1 MLHTHRIVVLLCFG
15 SGLAC
20 ALPPV
25 IPGLHGKHPLD
36 EPQVGALLIDEL
48 RCAACHADMGQSNM
62 KQAPDLSNIGHR
74 LTTDYIKRYI
84 ADPATVHPGTTMP
97 QVLGMIQADERTAI
111 AADIA
116 AYLSSQKNK
125 AAPILPDG
133 EIDPHD
139 GKELFHSIGCVACH
153 SPRNEAQQEV
163 LKEGVMPLSHVQGKY
178 LPAALGA
185 FLHAPLDVRPSGRM
199 PDMKLSIMEAH
210 SLAAYLEGANQKP
223 IPATATIATPESI
236 AAGRKAFETYNCTAC
251 HLTEKEELKVSLP
264 TKPRN
269 EWNLNNGCL
278 SEKPNA
284 APHFSLSNAQRAAIR
299 KALEK
304 PTPQSTETK
313 IDAHLTR
320 MNCIACH
327 VRDDFGGVSTQLDS
341 FFHSSEEALGNE
353 SRIPP
358 PLTMVGAKLRAE
370 WLKKVLYDGASVRP
384 YMKTRMPQFGSVGL
398 ADLADLFAQE
408 DQLKPAIIL
417 APPERENQAQMRDAA
432 HDMLGDQGMNCIACH
447 NYNGKESPG
456 MKGIDLMTSYERLQP
471 TWFYRYMLEPN
482 AFRPGIIM
490 PSYWP
495 KGKSTRDEILDG
507 DAEEQIRA
515 LWDNFSLG
523 RSARDPSGLR
533 NEPSKLVVTD
543 QTRTYRGRSSV
554 AGYRG
559 IAVGFPS
566 GINYAFNA
574 EYGSLSAFW
583 LGEYVRVG
591 WQGQGSGNFDPLT
604 KHIAL
609 SQDVGFLS
617 GQEAPAVWPK
627 HPVITKEQPVNPDPL
642 YPKKHGYAFLGYSLD
657 VKSDTP
663 TFRYRCGKV
672 LIEDCSTVSEEK
684 ILTRNFAF
692 TSDQPVTLWFRALSG
707 KIKTLSSHTY
717 QMDRIKITVPEDSAT
732 VRQQVDGSQELLLK
746 ISATKG
752 KSQLSLSY
760 EILP

>member
-1 MLHTHRIVVLLCFG
+1 M
-15 SGLAC
+15 AY

-25 IPGLHGKHPLD
+25 ILGLHGKHALD
-36 EPQVGALLIDEL
+36 DSQTGELLIGEL
-48 RCAACHADMGQSNM
+48 RCAACHDGIEANHM
-62 KQAPDLSNIGHR
+62 KQAPDLSNVGNR
-74 LTTDYIKRYI
+74 LTSDFIKRFV
-84 ADPATVHPGTTMP
+84 ADPVTVHPGTTMP
-97 QVLGMIQADERTAI
+97 QVLGTVRPEERTAI

-116 AYLSSQKNK
+116 AYLATMKNGP
-125 AAPILPDG
+125 APSLPEGD
-133 EIDPHD
+133 IDPYD

-163 LKEGVMPLSHVQGKY
+163 IKEGVISLTHLSGKY
-178 LPAALGA
+178 APAALGE
-185 FLHAPLDVRPSGRM
+185 FLLAPLEVRPSGRM
-199 PDMKLSIMEAH
+199 PDMKLSSIEAH
-210 SLAAYLEGANQKP
+210 SLAAYLEGVNQKND
-223 IPATATIATPESI
+223 ATENYAVRV
-236 AAGRKAFETYNCTAC
+236 AAGKKSFETFNCNAC
-251 HLTEKEELKVSLP
+251 HLTDNQPLEIP
-264 TKPRN
+264 FPAKPRD
-269 EWNLNNGCL
+269 EWNLQNGCL
-278 SEKPNA
+278 SEQPNA
-284 APHFSLSNAQRAAIR
+284 APHFSLSDAQRAAIR

-304 PTPQSTETK
+304 PMPQTPSTA
-313 IDAHLTR
+313 IHAHLTR

-327 VRDDFGGVSTQLDS
+327 VRDDFGGVSTKLDS

-358 PLTMVGAKLRAE
+358 PLTMVGAKLRTE

-384 YMKTRMPQFGSVGL
+384 YMKTRMPQFGSLGL
-398 ADLADLFAQE
+398 ADLADRLAE
-408 DQLKPAIIL
+408 VDQLTPTIVL
-417 APPERENQAQMRDAA
+417 APPDQQNQAQMRDAA

-471 TWFYRYMLEPN
+471 SWFFRYMLEPN

-495 KGKSTRDEILDG
+495 KGQAARKDILDG
-507 DAEEQIRA
+507 DTEQQIRA

-543 QTRTYRGRSSV
+543 RTRTYRGRSSV

-559 IAVGFPS
+559 IAVGFPG

-591 WQGQGSGNFDPLT
+591 WQGQGSGNFDPLAN
-604 KHIAL
+604 HIAL

-617 GQEAPAVWPK
+617 GEEAPAIWPQ

-642 YPKKHGYAFLGYSLD
+642 YPKKHGYAFLGYLLD
-657 VKSDTP
+657 VKTDIP

-684 ILTRNFAF
+684 ILTRNFTFSTAE
-692 TSDQPVTLWFRALSG
+692 PATLWFRALSG

-717 QMDRIKITVPEDSAT
+717 QMDRIKITVPEDSST
-732 VRQQVDGSQELLLK
+732 VRQQANGSQELLLK
-746 ISATKG
+746 ISTSKG

-760 EILP
+760 EFLP

>member
-1 MLHTHRIVVLLCFG
+1 M
-15 SGLAC
+15 AY

-25 IPGLHGKHPLD
+25 ILGLHGKHALD
-36 EPQVGALLIDEL
+36 DSQTGELLIGEL
-48 RCAACHADMGQSNM
+48 RCAACHDGIEANHM
-62 KQAPDLSNIGHR
+62 KQAPDLSNVGNR
-74 LTTDYIKRYI
+74 LTSDFIKRFV
-84 ADPATVHPGTTMP
+84 ADPVTVHPGTTMP
-97 QVLGMIQADERTAI
+97 QVLGTVRPEERTAI

-116 AYLSSQKNK
+116 VYLGTMKNGP
-125 AAPILPDG
+125 APSLPEG
-133 EIDPHD
+133 EIDPYD

-163 LKEGVMPLSHVQGKY
+163 IKEGVISLTHIPGKY
-178 LPAALGA
+178 APAALGE
-185 FLHAPLDVRPSGRM
+185 FLLAPLEVRPSGRM
-199 PDMKLSIMEAH
+199 PDMKLSSMEAH
-210 SLAAYLEGANQKP
+210 SLAAYLEGANQKND
-223 IPATATIATPESI
+223 ATENYAVRV
-236 AAGRKAFETYNCTAC
+236 AAGKKSFETFNCNAC
-251 HLTEKEELKVSLP
+251 HLTDNQPLEIP
-264 TKPRN
+264 FPAKPRD
-269 EWNLNNGCL
+269 EWNLQNGCL
-278 SEKPNA
+278 SEQPNA
-284 APHFSLSNAQRAAIR
+284 APHFSLSDAQRAAIR

-304 PTPQSTETK
+304 PMPQTPSTA
-313 IDAHLTR
+313 IHAHLTR

-327 VRDDFGGVSTQLDS
+327 VRDNFGGVSTKLDS

-358 PLTMVGAKLRAE
+358 PLTMVGAKLRTE

-384 YMKTRMPQFGSVGL
+384 YMKTRMPQFGSLGL
-398 ADLADLFAQE
+398 ADLADRFAE
-408 DQLKPAIIL
+408 VDQLTPTIVL
-417 APPERENQAQMRDAA
+417 APPDQQNQAQMRDAA

-471 TWFYRYMLEPN
+471 SWFFRYMLEPN

-495 KGKSTRDEILDG
+495 KGQAARKDILDG
-507 DAEEQIRA
+507 DTEQQIRA

-533 NEPSKLVVTD
+533 NEPSKLVVMD
-543 QTRTYRGRSSV
+543 RTRTYRGRSSV

-559 IAVGFPS
+559 IAVGFPG

-574 EYGSLSAFW
+574 EYGTLSAFW

-591 WQGQGSGNFDPLT
+591 WQGQGSGNFDPLAN
-604 KHIAL
+604 HIAL
-609 SQDVGFLS
+609 SQDVAFLS
-617 GQEAPAVWPK
+617 GDEAPAIWPQ

-657 VKSDTP
+657 IKTEIP
-663 TFRYRCGKV
+663 TFRYSCDKV
-672 LIEDCSTVSEEK
+672 LIEDCSTVSEK
-684 ILTRNFAF
+684 ILTRNFTFNAAE
-692 TSDQPVTLWFRALSG
+692 PATLWFRALSG
-707 KIKTLSSHTY
+707 KIKTLSSQTY
-717 QMDRIKITVPEDSAT
+717 QMDRIKITVPENSST
-732 VRQQVDGSQELLLK
+732 VRLQADGSQELLLK

>member
-1 MLHTHRIVVLLCFG
+1 MKLHLLFTLIIC
-15 SGLAC
+15 SMAY

-25 IPGLHGKHPLD
+25 ILGLHGKHALD
-36 EPQVGALLIDEL
+36 DSQTGELLIGEL
-48 RCAACHADMGQSNM
+48 RCAACHDGIEANHM
-62 KQAPDLSNIGHR
+62 KQAPDLSNVGNR
-74 LTTDYIKRYI
+74 LTSDFIKRFV
-84 ADPATVHPGTTMP
+84 ADPVTVHPGTTMP
-97 QVLGMIQADERTAI
+97 QVLGTVRPEERTAI

-116 AYLSSQKNK
+116 AYLATMKNGP
-125 AAPILPDG
+125 APSLPEGD
-133 EIDPHD
+133 IDPYD

-163 LKEGVMPLSHVQGKY
+163 IKEGVISLTHLSGKY
-178 LPAALGA
+178 APAALGE
-185 FLHAPLDVRPSGRM
+185 FLLAPLEVRPSGRM
-199 PDMKLSIMEAH
+199 PDMKLSSIEAH
-210 SLAAYLEGANQKP
+210 SLAAYLEGVNQKND
-223 IPATATIATPESI
+223 ATENYAVRV
-236 AAGRKAFETYNCTAC
+236 AAGKKSFETFNCNAC
-251 HLTEKEELKVSLP
+251 HLTDNQPLEIP
-264 TKPRN
+264 FPAKPRD
-269 EWNLNNGCL
+269 EWNLQNGCL
-278 SEKPNA
+278 SEQPNA
-284 APHFSLSNAQRAAIR
+284 APHFSLSDAQRAAIR

-304 PTPQSTETK
+304 PMPQTPSTA
-313 IDAHLTR
+313 IHAHLTR

-327 VRDDFGGVSTQLDS
+327 VRDDFGGVSTKLDS

-358 PLTMVGAKLRAE
+358 PLTMVGAKLRTE

-384 YMKTRMPQFGSVGL
+384 YMKTRMPQFGSLGL
-398 ADLADLFAQE
+398 ADLADRLAE
-408 DQLKPAIIL
+408 VDQLTPTIVL
-417 APPERENQAQMRDAA
+417 APPDQQNQAQMRDAA

-471 TWFYRYMLEPN
+471 SWFFRYMLEPN

-495 KGKSTRDEILDG
+495 KGQAARKDILDG
-507 DAEEQIRA
+507 DTEQQIRA

-543 QTRTYRGRSSV
+543 RTRTYRGRSSV

-559 IAVGFPS
+559 IAVGFPG

-591 WQGQGSGNFDPLT
+591 WQGQGSGNFDPLAN
-604 KHIAL
+604 HIAL

-617 GQEAPAVWPK
+617 GEEAPAIWPQ

-642 YPKKHGYAFLGYSLD
+642 YPKKHGYAFLGYLLD
-657 VKSDTP
+657 VKTDIP

-684 ILTRNFAF
+684 ILTRNFTFSTAE
-692 TSDQPVTLWFRALSG
+692 PATLWFRALSG

-717 QMDRIKITVPEDSAT
+717 QMDRIKITVPEDSST
-732 VRQQVDGSQELLLK
+732 VRQQANGSQELLLK
-746 ISATKG
+746 ISTSKG

-760 EILP
+760 EFLP

>member
-1 MLHTHRIVVLLCFG
+1 MKLHLLFTLIFCYI
-15 SGLAC
+15 SY

-25 IPGLHGKHPLD
+25 IPGLHGKHALD
-36 EPQVGALLIDEL
+36 APQTGELLIGEL
-48 RCAACHADMGQSNM
+48 RCAACHDGIEASHM
-62 KQAPDLSNIGHR
+62 KQAPDLSNVGHR
-74 LTTDYIKRYI
+74 LTSDFIKRFV

-97 QVLGMIQADERTAI
+97 QVLGTVRPEERTAI

-116 AYLSSQKNK
+116 AYLGTMKNGP
-125 AAPILPDG
+125 APSLPEG
-133 EIDPHD
+133 EIDPYD

-163 LKEGVMPLSHVQGKY
+163 IKGGVISLTHLPGKY
-178 LPAALGA
+178 APAALGE
-185 FLHAPLDVRPSGRM
+185 FLLAPLEVRPSGRM
-199 PDMKLSIMEAH
+199 PDMKLSSMEAH

-223 IPATATIATPESI
+223 AATENHAERV
-236 AAGRKAFETYNCTAC
+236 AAGKKAFETFKCNAC
-251 HLTEKEELKVSLP
+251 HLTDNEPLKIP
-264 TKPRN
+264 FPAKPRS
-269 EWNLNNGCL
+269 EWNLQNGCL
-278 SEKPNA
+278 SEQPNA
-284 APHFSLSNAQRAAIR
+284 EPHFSLSDAQRAAIR

-304 PTPQSTETK
+304 PTPQTPSTA
-313 IDAHLTR
+313 IHAHLTR

-327 VRDDFGGVSTQLDS
+327 VRDDFGGVSTKLDS

-358 PLTMVGAKLRAE
+358 PLTMVGAKLRTE

-384 YMKTRMPQFGSVGL
+384 YMKTRMPQFGSLGL
-398 ADLADLFAQE
+398 ADLADRFAE
-408 DQLKPAIIL
+408 VDQLTPSIVL
-417 APPERENQAQMRDAA
+417 APPDQQNQAQMRDAA

-482 AFRPGIIM
+482 VFRPGIIM

-495 KGKSTRDEILDG
+495 KGQAARKDILDG
-507 DAEEQIRA
+507 DTEQQIRA

-543 QTRTYRGRSSV
+543 RTRTYRGRSSV

-559 IAVGFPS
+559 IAVGFPG

-591 WQGQGSGNFDPLT
+591 WQGQGSGNFDPLAN
-604 KHIAL
+604 HIAL
-609 SQDVGFLS
+609 SQDVAFLS
-617 GQEAPAVWPK
+617 GEEAPAIWPQ

-642 YPKKHGYAFLGYSLD
+642 YPKKHGYAFLGYLLD
-657 VKSDTP
+657 VKTYIP

-684 ILTRNFAF
+684 ILIRNFTFSTAE
-692 TSDQPVTLWFRALSG
+692 PATLWFRALSG

-717 QMDRIKITVPEDSAT
+717 QMDRLNITVPENSAA
-732 VRQQVDGSQELLLK
+732 VRQQADGTQELLLK
-746 ISATKG
+746 ISAIKG
-752 KSQLSLSY
+752 KTSLSLRY

>member
-1 MLHTHRIVVLLCFG
+1 MKLHLLFTLIIC
-15 SGLAC
+15 SMAY

-25 IPGLHGKHPLD
+25 ILGLHGKHALD
-36 EPQVGALLIDEL
+36 DSQTGELLIGEL
-48 RCAACHADMGQSNM
+48 RCAACHDGIEANHM
-62 KQAPDLSNIGHR
+62 KQAPDLSNVGNR
-74 LTTDYIKRYI
+74 LTSDFIKRFV
-84 ADPATVHPGTTMP
+84 ADPVTVHPGTTMP
-97 QVLGMIQADERTAI
+97 QVLGTVRPEERTAI

-116 AYLSSQKNK
+116 AYLATMKNGP
-125 AAPILPDG
+125 APSLPEGD
-133 EIDPHD
+133 IDPYD

-163 LKEGVMPLSHVQGKY
+163 IKEGVISLTHLSGKY
-178 LPAALGA
+178 APAALGE
-185 FLHAPLDVRPSGRM
+185 FLLAPLEVRPSGRM
-199 PDMKLSIMEAH
+199 PDMKLSSIEAH
-210 SLAAYLEGANQKP
+210 SLAAYLEGVNQKND
-223 IPATATIATPESI
+223 ATENYAVRV
-236 AAGRKAFETYNCTAC
+236 AAGKKSFETFNCNAC
-251 HLTEKEELKVSLP
+251 HLTDNQPLEIP
-264 TKPRN
+264 FPAKPRD
-269 EWNLNNGCL
+269 EWNLQNGCL
-278 SEKPNA
+278 SEQPNA
-284 APHFSLSNAQRAAIR
+284 APHFSLSDAQRAAIR

-304 PTPQSTETK
+304 PMPQTPSTA
-313 IDAHLTR
+313 IHAHLTR

-327 VRDDFGGVSTQLDS
+327 VRDDFGGVSTKLDS

-358 PLTMVGAKLRAE
+358 PLTMVGAKLRTE

-384 YMKTRMPQFGSVGL
+384 YMKTRMPQFGSLGL
-398 ADLADLFAQE
+398 ADLADRLAE
-408 DQLKPAIIL
+408 VDQLTPTIVL
-417 APPERENQAQMRDAA
+417 APPDQQNQAQMRDAA

-471 TWFYRYMLEPN
+471 SWFFRYMLEPN

-495 KGKSTRDEILDG
+495 KGQAARKDILDG
-507 DAEEQIRA
+507 DTEQQIRA

-543 QTRTYRGRSSV
+543 RTRTYRGRSSV

-559 IAVGFPS
+559 IAVGFPG

-591 WQGQGSGNFDPLT
+591 WQGQGSGNFDPLA

-617 GQEAPAVWPK
+617 EQAAPAIWPK

-642 YPKKHGYAFLGYSLD
+642 YPKKHGYAFLGYLLD
-657 VKSDTP
+657 VKTDIP

-684 ILTRNFAF
+684 ILTRNFTFSTTEPA
-692 TSDQPVTLWFRALSG
+692 TLWFLALSG
-707 KIKTLSSHTY
+707 KIQTLSSHTY
-717 QMDRIKITVPEDSAT
+717 QMDRLKITVPEHSST
-732 VRQQVDGSQELLLK
+732 VRLQADGSQELLLK
-746 ISATKG
+746 ISAIKG
-752 KSQLSLSY
+752 KTSLSLRY

>member
-1 MLHTHRIVVLLCFG
+1 MKLHLLFTLIIC
-15 SGLAC
+15 SMAY

-25 IPGLHGKHPLD
+25 ILGLHGKHALD
-36 EPQVGALLIDEL
+36 DSQTGELLIGEL
-48 RCAACHADMGQSNM
+48 RCAACHDGIEANHM
-62 KQAPDLSNIGHR
+62 KQAPDLSNVGNR
-74 LTTDYIKRYI
+74 LTSDFIKRFV
-84 ADPATVHPGTTMP
+84 ADPVTVHPGTTMP
-97 QVLGMIQADERTAI
+97 QVLGTVRPEERTAI

-116 AYLSSQKNK
+116 VYLGTMKNGP
-125 AAPILPDG
+125 APSLPEG
-133 EIDPHD
+133 EIDPYD

-163 LKEGVMPLSHVQGKY
+163 IKEGVISLTHIPGKY
-178 LPAALGA
+178 APAALGE
-185 FLHAPLDVRPSGRM
+185 FLLAPLEVRPSGRM
-199 PDMKLSIMEAH
+199 PDMKLSSMEAH
-210 SLAAYLEGANQKP
+210 SLAAYLEGANQKND
-223 IPATATIATPESI
+223 ATENYAVRV
-236 AAGRKAFETYNCTAC
+236 AAGKKSFETFNCNAC
-251 HLTEKEELKVSLP
+251 HLTDNQPLEIP
-264 TKPRN
+264 FPAKPRD
-269 EWNLNNGCL
+269 EWNLQNGCL
-278 SEKPNA
+278 SEQPNA
-284 APHFSLSNAQRAAIR
+284 APHFSLSDAQRAAIR

-304 PTPQSTETK
+304 PMPQTPSTA
-313 IDAHLTR
+313 IHAHLTR

-327 VRDDFGGVSTQLDS
+327 VRDNFGGVSTKLDS

-358 PLTMVGAKLRAE
+358 PLTMVGAKLRTE

-384 YMKTRMPQFGSVGL
+384 YMKTRMPQFGSLGL
-398 ADLADLFAQE
+398 ADLADRFAE
-408 DQLKPAIIL
+408 VDQLTPTIVL
-417 APPERENQAQMRDAA
+417 APPDQQNQAQMRDAA

-471 TWFYRYMLEPN
+471 SWFFRYMLEPN

-495 KGKSTRDEILDG
+495 KGQAARKDILDG
-507 DAEEQIRA
+507 DTEQQIRA

-533 NEPSKLVVTD
+533 NEPSKLVVMD
-543 QTRTYRGRSSV
+543 RTRTYRGRSSV

-559 IAVGFPS
+559 IAVGFPG

-574 EYGSLSAFW
+574 EYGTLSAFW

-591 WQGQGSGNFDPLT
+591 WQGQGSGNFDPLAN
-604 KHIAL
+604 HIAL
-609 SQDVGFLS
+609 SQDVAFLS
-617 GQEAPAVWPK
+617 GDEAPAIWPQ

-657 VKSDTP
+657 IKTEIP
-663 TFRYRCGKV
+663 TFRYSCDKV
-672 LIEDCSTVSEEK
+672 LIEDCSTVSEK
-684 ILTRNFAF
+684 ILTRNFTFNAAE
-692 TSDQPVTLWFRALSG
+692 PATLWFRALSG
-707 KIKTLSSHTY
+707 KIKTLSSQTY
-717 QMDRIKITVPEDSAT
+717 QMDRIKITVPENSST
-732 VRQQVDGSQELLLK
+732 VRLQADGSQELLLK

>member
-1 MLHTHRIVVLLCFG
+1 MKLHLLFTLIFCYI
-15 SGLAC
+15 SY

-25 IPGLHGKHPLD
+25 IPGLHGKHALD
-36 EPQVGALLIDEL
+36 APQTGELLIGEF
-48 RCAACHADMGQSNM
+48 RCAACHDGIEASHM
-62 KQAPDLSNIGHR
+62 KQAPDLSNVGNR
-74 LTTDYIKRYI
+74 LTSDFIKRFV

-97 QVLGMIQADERTAI
+97 QVLGTVRPEERTAI

-116 AYLSSQKNK
+116 AYLATMKNGP
-125 AAPILPDG
+125 APSLPEG
-133 EIDPHD
+133 EIDPYD

-153 SPRNEAQQEV
+153 SPRNEAQEEV
-163 LKEGVMPLSHVQGKY
+163 IKEGVISLTHIPGKY
-178 LPAALGA
+178 APAALGE
-185 FLHAPLDVRPSGRM
+185 FLLAPLEVRPSGRM
-199 PDMKLSIMEAH
+199 PDMKLSSMEAH
-210 SLAAYLEGANQKP
+210 SMAAYLEGANQKP
-223 IPATATIATPESI
+223 AATENHTERV
-236 AAGRKAFETYNCTAC
+236 AAGKKAFETFKCNAC
-251 HLTEKEELKVSLP
+251 HLTDNEPLKIPLP
-264 TKPRN
+264 AKPRS
-269 EWNLNNGCL
+269 EWNLQNGCL
-278 SEKPNA
+278 SEQPNA
-284 APHFSLSNAQRAAIR
+284 EPHFSLSNAQRAVIR

-304 PTPQSTETK
+304 PTPQTPSTA
-313 IDAHLTR
+313 IHAHLTR

-327 VRDDFGGVSTQLDS
+327 VRDDFGGVSTKLDR

-358 PLTMVGAKLRAE
+358 PLTMVGAKLRTE

-384 YMKTRMPQFGSVGL
+384 YMKTRMPQFGSLGL
-398 ADLADLFAQE
+398 ADLADRLAE
-408 DQLKPAIIL
+408 VDQLSPTIVL
-417 APPERENQAQMRDAA
+417 APPDQQNQAQMRDAA
-432 HDMLGDQGMNCIACH
+432 HGMLGDQGMNCIACH

-495 KGKSTRDEILDG
+495 KGQAARKDILDG
-507 DAEEQIRA
+507 DTEQQIRA

-543 QTRTYRGRSSV
+543 RTRTYRGRSSV

-559 IAVGFPS
+559 IAVGFPG

-591 WQGQGSGNFDPLT
+591 WQGQGSGNFDPLAN
-604 KHIAL
+604 HIAL

-617 GQEAPAVWPK
+617 GEEAPAIWPQ
-627 HPVITKEQPVNPDPL
+627 HPVITKEQTVNPDPL

-657 VKSDTP
+657 VKTDIP

-672 LIEDCSTVSEEK
+672 LIEDCSTVNEEK
-684 ILTRNFAF
+684 ILTRNFTFSTAE
-692 TSDQPVTLWFRALSG
+692 PATLWFRALSG
-707 KIKTLSSHTY
+707 KIQTLSSHTY
-717 QMDRIKITVPEDSAT
+717 QMDRIKITVPENSVA
-732 VRQQVDGSQELLLK
+732 VRQQADGTKELLLK
-746 ISATKG
+746 ISAIKG
-752 KSQLSLSY
+752 KTLLSLRY